1 MKITLVITFVR
12 PVLMNETVQQQYT
25 ARPTR
30 ATENGQNTMAHM
42 CIMVQLTH
50 THTHTHTHARTHART
65 HTQSL
70 KKEMRAE

>member
-25 ARPTR
+25 SSSKTNKSKRKWAKHQGSSVY
-30 ATENGQNTMAHM
+30 NGTANTCA
-42 CIMVQLTH
+42 
-50 THTHTHTHARTHART
+50 
-65 HTQSL
+65 HTQF